1 MFHIC
6 VNKVLSLML
15 YLQANTNNR
24 FLHFG
29 KKKKSSFLSYSQG
42 IRTNDSMKLM
52 SKVLL
57 RSRQFPL
64 YTSKALNYEATPLGF
79 HVLCK
84 RFKLLQFLLPVHL
97 FTSTLNCLDLE
108 RDVQVFCDLIVYFCA
123 ALLISTFDNK
133 TVYSYKLLY
142 NFTIVK

>member
-1 MFHIC
+1 
-6 VNKVLSLML
+6 
-15 YLQANTNNR
+15 
-24 FLHFG
+24 
-29 KKKKSSFLSYSQG
+29 
-42 IRTNDSMKLM
+42 MKLM

-57 RSRQFPL
+57 QSRQFPL

-108 RDVQVFCDLIVYFCA
+108 RDVQVFLRSNCIFLRSITD
-123 ALLISTFDNK
+123 FD
-133 TVYSYKLLY
+133 S
-142 NFTIVK
+142 